1 MWFYSLQLRAEGKRS
16 GKVARDQGRFRLNI
30 RKHFFIMRVIKHG
43 YGLPGVVTDAPCLLV
58 FKRHLD
64 NALIN
69 VL

>member
-1 MWFYSLQLRAEGKRS
+1 
-16 GKVARDQGRFRLNI
+16 
-30 RKHFFIMRVIKHG
+30 MRVVRHCNR
-43 YGLPGVVTDAPCLLV
+43 LPGEVNDAPCLLV